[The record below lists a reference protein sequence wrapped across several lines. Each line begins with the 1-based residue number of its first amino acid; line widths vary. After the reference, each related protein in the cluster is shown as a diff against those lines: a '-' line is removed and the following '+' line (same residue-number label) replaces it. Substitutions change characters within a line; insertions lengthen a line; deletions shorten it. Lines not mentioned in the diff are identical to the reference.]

1 MDQPAPAPSSKRRF
15 LPAILFAACA
25 AVLIAASIFIL
36 SLDAPVTRRHDPR
49 TRNAYVGGDTTG
61 ISARVQ
67 GYLVALPIADNQ
79 RVHAGDVIG
88 QIDDAD
94 YRAQRNEAGAALQAA
109 HAQVAAIEAQQ
120 RVLESTIGQSRS
132 AEAGSASE
140 IVRTSPELA
149 RQRVLV
155 GTDAGVRTALDSA
168 VANQKQM
175 VANVAAA
182 HAELQGRQL
191 QAVTLEAQRRAAV
204 AAISA
209 READLALA
217 ELNLGWTRVVAPLDG
232 TLSARRVR
240 MGDLMTPGTQLVTVT
255 PLDHVWVD
263 ANFIERQLPFI
274 HVGQRAVVR
283 VDTYPGVRLDAH
295 VAGLSPATGGRLS
308 AVPPDNSTGNF
319 TKVSA
324 RVPVRLTIDW
334 QGSTLRGLLRPGM
347 SAVVTVLTEGGD
359 ADAPDDDGDS

>member
-1 MDQPAPAPSSKRRF
+1 MDPPALAPPKRRF
-15 LPAILFAACA
+15 LPAILFTACA
-25 AVLIAASIFIL
+25 SLLIAASIFVL
-36 SLDAPVTRRHDPR
+36 TLDAPVTRRHDPR

-61 ISARVQ
+61 ISARLQ
-67 GYLVALPIADNQ
+67 GYLVALPITDNQ
-79 RVHAGDVIG
+79 PVHAGDLIG

-94 YRAQRNEAGAALQAA
+94 YRAQRDGALAALQAA
-109 HAQVAAIEAQQ
+109 RAQVAAFEAQQ
-120 RVLESTIGQSRS
+120 RVLESQIGQSRS
-132 AEAGSASE
+132 TEAGSASA

-155 GTDAGVRTALDSA
+155 GTDAGVRAALDRA
-168 VANQKQM
+168 VADQKQM

-204 AAISA
+204 AAVSA
-209 READLALA
+209 RQADLALA
-217 ELNLGWTRVVAPLDG
+217 ELNLGWTRIVAPIDG
-232 TLSARRVR
+232 TLNARRVR
-240 MGDLMTPGTQLVTVT
+240 VGDLMTPGTLLVTVT
-255 PLDHVWVD
+255 PLDRVWVD

-274 HVGQRAVVR
+274 HAGQRAVVR
-283 VDTYPGVRLDAH
+283 IDTYSGARLQAR
-295 VAGLSPATGGRLS
+295 VTGLSPATGGRLS

-334 QGSTLRGLLRPGM
+334 QGSPLRGLLRPGM
-347 SAVVTVLTEGGD
+347 SAVVTVLTDDGG
-359 ADAPDDDGDS
+359 ADAPADDGDS